1 MNRMFKAL
9 LGAAAILGATAHA
22 WAAPTQGLD
31 QAILDIQHQWA
42 HINYQLPEDK
52 RGEAFKT
59 LEHQEDALIARYPD
73 SVEPTVWK
81 GITLSSH
88 AGVAGA
94 FSALHLAE
102 QARDLLLQ
110 AEKKDP
116 SVLHGSIFTSL
127 GTLYAQV
134 PGWPLGFGDNDTAKT
149 YFHKALKANPAGI
162 DPNYFYAQ
170 YLYDQHHY
178 KQALAHL
185 EAALR
190 APPRPARP
198 LADKGRR
205 GEVNALMAKVRSQ
218 MSDSVDVSQVMK

>member
-9 LGAAAILGATAHA
+9 LSAAAILGATAQV
-22 WAAPTQGLD
+22 WAAPAGGLD
-31 QAILDIQHQWA
+31 QAILDVQHQWA
-42 HINYQLPEDK
+42 HINYQLPEGK
-52 RGEAFKT
+52 RADAFKA
-59 LEHQEDALIARYPD
+59 LEKQEDALIARYPG
-73 SVEPTVWK
+73 SVEPVVWK

-116 SVLHGSIFTSL
+116 DALHGSIFTSL

-134 PGWPLGFGDNDTAKT
+134 PGWPLGFGNNDTAKT
-149 YFHKALKANPAGI
+149 YFNKALKVNPAGI

-170 YLYDQHHY
+170 YLYDHDHY

-185 EAALR
+185 QAALKS
-190 APPRPARP
+190 PPRPARP

-205 GEVNALMAKVRSQ
+205 GEVNALLAKVRSK
-218 MSDSVDVSQVMK
+218 MSDSVDLSQVMK